1 MDPVKIESLDL
12 VRIQSFC
19 YTVRVQH
26 LTPPAIQ
33 ARITEDKNR
42 EAIEKRDADV
52 DRPPSLMETDGSLA
66 KLKKKYASEQGQRNQ
81 MMNQQTPMYDL
92 ILLLPN
98 NEHEGIG
105 QLARLEV
112 LRRFPSIG
120 AVLGDDFEKD
130 AIELTIHNVALIGL
144 AFGDAHA
151 LTELEAA
158 PRG

>member
-26 LTPPAIQ
+26 LTPAAVQ
-33 ARITEDKNR
+33 ARALQDRILQEQIEQAAAGA
-42 EAIEKRDADV
+42 EASAELDGGDGPSKDTPEKGPAT
-52 DRPPSLMETDGSLA
+52 PSRAQL
-66 KLKKKYASEQGQRNQ
+66 
-81 MMNQQTPMYDL
+81 NQQTSMYDL

-120 AVLGDDFEKD
+120 ALLGDDFEKD